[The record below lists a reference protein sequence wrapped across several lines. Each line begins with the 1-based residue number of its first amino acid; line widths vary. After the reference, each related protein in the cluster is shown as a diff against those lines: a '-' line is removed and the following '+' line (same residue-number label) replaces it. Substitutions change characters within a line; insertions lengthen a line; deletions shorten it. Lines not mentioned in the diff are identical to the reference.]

1 METINDRLR
10 QLGLLENEIKVYLY
24 LLEQGL
30 SSPPQIA
37 RGTKM
42 ARPNLYGILR
52 SLKEKNLVIEQKQGQ
67 RKIYLAADPAVLV
80 QTLES
85 RTETMKQILPDL
97 RALFASQKNK
107 PTIKFFEGTEQVKE
121 IFYEMLEAKS
131 VLGVSSTKK
140 LYDAFGW
147 EFFKK
152 YIPQMREREIFL
164 KDILTQDSIDT
175 SAKIPISVLKSLYE
189 TRLLPKNIGNV
200 PVDVLIWDD
209 KVALIST
216 EQPVFG
222 TLIKNPAI
230 AEIMRIMF
238 DLSWKQLS

>member
-37 RGTKM
+37 RGTKIS
-42 ARPNLYGILR
+42 RPNLYGLLQ
-52 SLKEKNLVIEQKQGQ
+52 SLKEKSLVTEQKHGQ
-67 RKIYLAADPAVLV
+67 RKTYLAADPSILV
-80 QTLES
+80 HTLES
-85 RTETMKQILPDL
+85 RTEAMKQVLPDL

-107 PTIKFFEGTEQVKE
+107 PQIKFFEGAEQVKE

-140 LYDAFGW
+140 LYDTFGW
-147 EFFKK
+147 DFFKT
-152 YIPQMREREIFL
+152 YIPKMRERGIFL
-164 KDILTQDSIDT
+164 KDILTQDSINT
-175 SAKIPISVLKSLYE
+175 SARVPISVLKSMYE
-189 TRLLPKNIGNV
+189 TRLLPKNIDSI

-209 KVALIST
+209 KVALISV

-222 TLIKNPAI
+222 TLIKNTAI
-230 AEIMRIMF
+230 AEIMKIMF

>member
-1 METINDRLR
+1 MKTINDHLR
-10 QLGLLENEIKVYLY
+10 QLGLLENEIKVYFY

-42 ARPNLYGILR
+42 ARPNLYGLLQ
-52 SLKEKNLVIEQKQGQ
+52 SLKEKNLVIEQRRGQ
-67 RKIYLAADPAVLV
+67 RKIYSAADPSVLV

-85 RTETMKQILPDL
+85 RTEAMKQVLPDL

-147 EFFKK
+147 DFFKK
-152 YIPQMREREIFL
+152 YITQMRERGIFL
-164 KDILTQDSIDT
+164 KDILTQDSINT
-175 SAKIPISVLKSLYE
+175 SAQIPISVLKSMYD
-189 TRLLPKNIGNV
+189 TRLLPKEYDSI

-216 EQPVFG
+216 EQPIFG
-222 TLIKNPAI
+222 TLIKNQAV
-230 AEIMRIMF
+230 ATIMQIMF
-238 DLSWKQLS
+238 NLSWKQLS

>member
-1 METINDRLR
+1 MENISSYLK
-10 QLGLLENEIKVYLY
+10 QLGLSENEIKVYLY

-37 RGTKM
+37 RGIKI
-42 ARPNLYGILR
+42 ARPNLYGLLQ
-52 SLKEKNLVIEQKQGQ
+52 SLKEKNLVTEQKHGH
-67 RKIYLAADPAVLV
+67 RKIYLAADPSVLV
-80 QTLES
+80 HTLES
-85 RTETMKQILPDL
+85 RTEAMKQVLPDL

-107 PTIKFFEGTEQVKE
+107 PQIKFFEGKEQVKE

-147 EFFKK
+147 DFFKK
-152 YIPQMREREIFL
+152 FIPQMRERGIFL
-164 KDILTQDSIDT
+164 KDILTKDSIDT
-175 SAKIPISVLKSLYE
+175 SARIPISVLKSMYE
-189 TRLLPKNIGNV
+189 TRVLPKNIDSI

-230 AEIMRIMF
+230 AEIMKIMF
-238 DLSWKQLS
+238 GLSWEQLS